1 MENSSGSK
9 NPIGPE
15 TPGMSRTLKP
25 CCGGPPYCCMRTA
38 WLRAGVSAGAMPWK
52 LAVTGERSERAI
64 GRCCERD
71 LDQVKGRNADW

>member
-1 MENSSGSK
+1 MSRSVT
-9 NPIGPE
+9 E

-52 LAVTGERSERAI
+52 LAVTGARSESDMV
-64 GRCCERD
+64 GRDGIFRER
-71 LDQVKGRNADW
+71 VPTRGGN